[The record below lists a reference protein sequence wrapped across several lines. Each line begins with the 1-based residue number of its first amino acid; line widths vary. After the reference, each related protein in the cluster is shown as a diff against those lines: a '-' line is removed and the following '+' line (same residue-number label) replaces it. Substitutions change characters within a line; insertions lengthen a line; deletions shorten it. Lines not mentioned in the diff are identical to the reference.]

1 MGKSMVSCRIFS
13 LTNQCIELHNIN
25 IWWIHWFP
33 TIRMDPYGQSQGYQL
48 QSAGYPRPPTHNQ
61 YYLNGFN
68 QEWSTM
74 VIKAMVI
81 KAMVIKAMV
90 ITMVIQ
96 IFATFFATTMSFKTN
111 SFDASSKNWSIFVF
125 KSTRLVVR
133 SKLHSCSQLKSQ
145 FQVVKSQCLLV
156 KPQFFL
162 LKSESWRW
170 NPNSFVMFCQ
180 QNRHLSSHEL
190 TLRPCHAA
198 HAVGGGHL
206 SQKRQVDAFRHDRNL
221 FYGRCTTTKLPG

>member
-1 MGKSMVSCRIFS
+1 
-13 LTNQCIELHNIN
+13 
-25 IWWIHWFP
+25 
-33 TIRMDPYGQSQGYQL
+33 MDPYGQSQGYQL
-48 QSAGYPRPPTHNQ
+48 QSAGYSRPPTHNQ

-68 QEWSTM
+68 QELST
-74 VIKAMVI
+74 MVI

-90 ITMVIQ
+90 ITMVIR

-145 FQVVKSQCLLV
+145 FQLVKSQCLLV

-162 LKSESWRW
+162 LKSDSWRW

-190 TLRPCHAA
+190 TIRPC
-198 HAVGGGHL
+198 
-206 SQKRQVDAFRHDRNL
+206 QKRWGEDIPKNGGQVDAFRHDRNL